1 MNHIQLHIIPEWYLL
16 ELAWFAAR
24 PLLRGVSK
32 GVGVS
37 LPPVRRNHVA
47 ETLACVNPC
56 AT

>member
-16 ELAWFAAR
+16 ELAWFVAR

-37 LPPVRRNHVA
+37 FPRFDANMLHKR
-47 ETLACVNPC
+47 
-56 AT
+56 